1 MPDNKL
7 EIKLQV
13 KNQKANKALK
23 DTENAVKGVEEKAKG
38 TEKQL
43 GRMRIATSG
52 LRRTMG
58 ALRNNLLLVSFA
70 FGGTVAAL
78 GKTVKAYGE
87 QQLAEKKLESALG
100 KTNQALLDQASAL
113 QSVTTFGDENII
125 QAQALIA
132 AFTDDEEAIKAATR
146 ATLDLAAAKGMDLFA
161 AADLVAKTLGSSTNA
176 MSRYGIEVTGAVG
189 STERLDTLTK
199 NIANTFGGQAKAQA
213 DTMTGSIQQMSNA
226 VGDAAEAIGETLSPA
241 VIMVANV
248 VKVFAESIGDLFQWR
263 ESILALAKDAKML
276 SEAEF
281 AFFKLKSEVEDM
293 TRPEIIE
300 RMRSLG
306 AVVGDFENSSVELGD
321 VMGFVTE
328 ETSLNHDMLKI
339 LFEAY
344 QTAPG
349 AVDEFALHLE
359 DFRVKQQK
367 TLDNYNLE
375 QELIAGL
382 IAQYPLL
389 ANQLGLVTDA
399 TKDQEKADKLAIKTK
414 EDKLKA
420 ESALLKGSAAL
431 LKQFAGGYKVAARL
445 QQTAAGIDAWSAA
458 NAAIAPPPKGYG
470 PTPVG
475 WTMFAASI
483 ASGLANVMSISK
495 SIGEFKT
502 AATGMNEVVSSPTMI
517 LAGEAGAEQVSITP
531 LEGPNIDGPQ
541 GGGGITVNVSGN
553 VLSQDFVEGELAE
566 NIKEAIRRGTDF
578 GIT

>member
-1 MPDNKL
+1 MK
-7 EIKLQV
+7 IKLQV
-13 KNQKANKALK
+13 ENQKANKDLK
-23 DTENAVKGVEEKAKG
+23 KTSNQIKDVEKKSQDAGAE
-38 TEKQL
+38 L
-43 GRMRIATSG
+43 GRMRIATAG

-70 FGGTVAAL
+70 FGGTFVAIN
-78 GKTVKAYGE
+78 KTIKAFGE
-87 QQLAEKKLESALG
+87 QQLAEKKLETALG
-100 KTNQALLDQASAL
+100 RTSEALLSQASAL

-132 AFTDDEEAIKAATR
+132 AFTDDEEAIKAATK

-389 ANQLGLVTDA
+389 ANQLALVTDA
-399 TKDQEKADKLAIKTK
+399 TKDKEK
-414 EDKLKA
+414 
-420 ESALLKGSAAL
+420 
-431 LKQFAGGYKVAARL
+431 
-445 QQTAAGIDAWSAA
+445 
-458 NAAIAPPPKGYG
+458 
-470 PTPVG
+470 
-475 WTMFAASI
+475 
-483 ASGLANVMSISK
+483 
-495 SIGEFKT
+495 
-502 AATGMNEVVSSPTMI
+502 
-517 LAGEAGAEQVSITP
+517 
-531 LEGPNIDGPQ
+531 
-541 GGGGITVNVSGN
+541 
-553 VLSQDFVEGELAE
+553 
-566 NIKEAIRRGTDF
+566 
-578 GIT
+578 